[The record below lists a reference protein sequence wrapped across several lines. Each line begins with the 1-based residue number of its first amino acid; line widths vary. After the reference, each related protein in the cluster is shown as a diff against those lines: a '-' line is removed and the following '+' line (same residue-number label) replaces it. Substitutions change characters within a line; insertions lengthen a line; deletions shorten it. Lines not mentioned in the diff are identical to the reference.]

1 MDGLNL
7 KGNSKVSQAQLQTQ
21 SDVLN
26 KDIQLKKAIGDLNKQ
41 LKPLNLTVRF
51 GYDDKVDF
59 LYVQLIDAQTNRII
73 KQEPSNHFLKLK
85 ETIQNIINNNLKG
98 NEQVNL
104 SYEQQQVVVD
114 EINENLKPINEKVS
128 FKHINNEW
136 VLIENETGKTIMV
149 LDENHIDGLSKKIEE
164 FNDLLGLIFDKKI

>member
-7 KGNSKVSQAQLQTQ
+7 KGNSKVTKTQLQTKN
-21 SDVLN
+21 DTLN
-26 KDIQLKKAIGDLNKQ
+26 KDTQLKKAISDLNKQ

-85 ETIQNIINNNLKG
+85 ETIQNIINNNLDG
-98 NEQVNL
+98 NKQVNL

-114 EINENLKPINEKVS
+114 EINENLKPISEKVS
-128 FKHINNEW
+128 FKYINNEW
-136 VLIENETGKTIMV
+136 VLIENETDETIMV

-164 FNDLLGLIFDKKI
+164 FSNLLGLIFDKKI